1 MTFQYNKDVTVKT
14 PKNHV
19 SEKVISHKQGGFFNP
34 PLMGNY
40 SKNEKTYMES
50 IEESN
55 KIENE
60 RLENK
65 QRVCN
70 ATSHRNLFNHNLVSI
85 KESLYKEGREKIF
98 KAIMTKTFLESLV
111 LPEDFIAENIE
122 NIAHMCESYFDG
134 KYDLLIE
141 HKNDNVFLQ
150 EVYRIC
156 ESNALEIAREEANA
170 CYNLN
175 DAKVIRFEPIDD
187 QKNKIIDDMK
197 DLNADMVGNIVK
209 NKVLFVVKDEQER
222 NKSRQELQDKINDK
236 VEELQSKNLEC
247 FTSIIN
253 PKKNPFE
260 PEYSLFESLMFKTQ
274 KSLLESVVTMAS
286 SPIAS
291 SSSTEDEDCYL
302 NSNRLEDGIPEK
314 KSYEDINNDI
324 KNVNKLDDEMNKA
337 SSANEIDADEV
348 EIDPEDLF
356 QEEDIS
362 SKEPHELIEYEEDN
376 DEGRYDETPMDS
388 SENGDSLDSA
398 YEEAYATDHYTPT
411 DECENCGKSLHSK
424 REKERG
430 YCDEC
435 AKKGHTRSTVKE
447 ASAVPSKDKLKSTD
461 ICDECGRPLKDIH
474 EMKSGICCMCAK
486 KTYNKLAEA
495 CSSKKTEACGGKKTE
510 ACSGKKC
517 ESECEDSCGTK
528 EGCGSKKGV
537 EEMINIKQRIHKRAK
552 IFKNKI
558 LKNGLKKPFRESIE
572 PDSIDMDQVFIE
584 SITEYTL
591 YELSH
596 TINLESFDSNNIV
609 RIIEKN
615 IKK

>member
-1 MTFQYNKDVTVKT
+1 MTFQYNKDVTVKA

-19 SEKVISHKQGGFFNP
+19 SEKVISHREGGFFNP

-40 SKNEKTYMES
+40 SKNEKAYMES

-55 KIENE
+55 RIENE
-60 RLENK
+60 RLESK

-70 ATSHRNLFNHNLVSI
+70 ATSHRNLFNHNISSI

-98 KAIMTKTFLESLV
+98 KSVMTRTFLESLV
-111 LPEDFIAENIE
+111 LPEDYIAANIE

-134 KYDLLIE
+134 KYDLLIK

-150 EVYRIC
+150 EVYKIC
-156 ESNALEIAREEANA
+156 ESNALEIAKEQTDA

-175 DAKVIRFEPIDD
+175 DAKVMRFEPTDE

-197 DLNADMVGNIVK
+197 DLNASMVGNMVK

-253 PKKNPFE
+253 PTKNPFE
-260 PEYSLFESLMFKTQ
+260 PEYSLFESLMFRTQ
-274 KSLLESVVTMAS
+274 KGLLESVVTMAS
-286 SPIAS
+286 KPIADCNLYS
-291 SSSTEDEDCYL
+291 DQLEDEA
-302 NSNRLEDGIPEK
+302 PEK
-314 KSYEDINNDI
+314 KSYDDINNDI
-324 KNVNKLDDEMNKA
+324 KSVNKLDDEMHKA
-337 SSANEIDADEV
+337 KSASETDVDDV
-348 EIDPEDLF
+348 EIDPDDLF
-356 QEEDIS
+356 EEEDIS

-376 DEGRYDETPMDS
+376 DVGRYDETPYDS
-388 SENGDSLDSA
+388 SEDGNDLDSS
-398 YEEAYATDHYTPT
+398 YEEAYATDHYAPA

-435 AKKGHTRSTVKE
+435 AKIGHNRSTVKE
-447 ASAVPSKDKLKSTD
+447 ASAVPSKDQLKSTD
-461 ICDECGRPLKDIH
+461 ICDECGRPLKDRH
-474 EMKSGICCMCAK
+474 EMKSGLCCRCAK

-495 CSSKKTEACGGKKTE
+495 CEAKKCESKCGTKEACGSKKTE
-510 ACSGKKC
+510 ACSGNKC
-517 ESECEDSCGTK
+517 ESKCGTK
-528 EGCGSKKGV
+528 EDCGSKKGV
-537 EEMINIKQRIHKRAK
+537 EEMLNVKQRIHKRAK

-558 LKNGLKKPFRESIE
+558 LKSGLKRPFRESIE
-572 PDSIDMDQVFIE
+572 PNSVDMDQVFIE

-596 TINLESFDSNNIV
+596 TINLESFDTNNIKKT
-609 RIIEKN
+609 IIKN